1 MFQGFNFQSANNY
14 AAFPQAGG
22 YQQQEQVPLV
32 SQVAQA
38 AQAVQ
43 VAQVAQVAQAVE
55 SPIQQAEPTNYQT
68 AEQQKAMQ
76 QVEVQ
81 QQSNVSGH
89 NEYEDNY
96 LSTQGSFMILDG
108 TAVNSNRQYSNTI
121 DNAPGYTTKFGNGA
135 IAGKPVFGTLDPNS
149 AYASF

>member
-38 AQAVQ
+38 
-43 VAQVAQVAQAVE
+43 AQVAQVAQAVE

>member
-32 SQVAQA
+32 S
-38 AQAVQ
+38 
-43 VAQVAQVAQAVE
+43 QVAQVAQAVE

>member
-38 AQAVQ
+38 V
-43 VAQVAQVAQAVE
+43 QVAQVAQAVE